1 MPDPSVAV
9 IVFPG
14 TNSEVETVDACR
26 DAGMNA
32 RLFWW
37 SEDPQAL
44 REFDAYIIAGGFAHE
59 DRVRAGAIAAKSPIV
74 AMIKEEADKGKLV
87 LGLCNGAQ
95 VLAEAGML
103 GPVALAHN
111 LPSHHFQGLLVDVI
125 VDREP
130 ERCAFTAGLA
140 PGTSLRMALAHGE
153 GRFTGDAAVFD
164 DLEEHG
170 RIVLRFAGD
179 SPNGAMR
186 RAAGICNDRGNVLA
200 LMPHPERAAW
210 TFNVAFAQPALRG
223 ADPNA
228 PAGAHA
234 IFTCMARA
242 LRSPE
247 SGRRG

>member
-1 MPDPSVAV
+1 MPDPKVAV
-9 IVFPG
+9 VVFPG
-14 TNSEVETVDACR
+14 TNSEIETVDACR
-26 DAGMNA
+26 DAGMDA

-37 SEDPQAL
+37 SEDPQSL
-44 REFDAYIIAGGFAHE
+44 RGFDAYVMAGGFAHE

-74 AMIKEEADKGKLV
+74 TLIKEEADKGKLV

-95 VLAEAGML
+95 VLAEAGLL

-111 LPSHHFQGLLVDVI
+111 LPSHHFQGLLVDVV

-140 PGTSLRMALAHGE
+140 PGTAMRMALAHGE
-153 GRFTGDAAVFD
+153 GRFTGDPAVFD

-170 RIVLRFAGD
+170 RIVLRYAGE

-186 RAAGICNDRGNVLA
+186 RAAGICNERGNVLA

-210 TFNVAFAQPALRG
+210 TYNVAFAQPALRG
-223 ADPNA
+223 GDPNM

-234 IFTCMARA
+234 IFACMARA

-247 SGRRG
+247 SSRHG